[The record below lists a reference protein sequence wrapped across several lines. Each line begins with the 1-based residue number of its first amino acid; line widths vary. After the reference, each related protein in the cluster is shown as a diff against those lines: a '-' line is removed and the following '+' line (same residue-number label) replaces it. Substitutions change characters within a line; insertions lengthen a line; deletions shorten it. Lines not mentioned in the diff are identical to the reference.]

1 MMFKKNLLLIVFS
14 ISFLYSEYTLAQQA
28 TLYGTVKSKQEIA
41 IDGLS
46 VEYKKIGKL
55 QDHLEAEATD
65 WLESYIKDLHGV
77 NDSVELTKEQISEID
92 KAADD
97 EKLDQYVALAL
108 RNIVQAWYDE
118 NEPDTL

>member
-1 MMFKKNLLLIVFS
+1 MTF
-14 ISFLYSEYTLAQQA
+14 
-28 TLYGTVKSKQEIA
+28 
-41 IDGLS
+41 
-46 VEYKKIGKL
+46 EYKKIGKL

-92 KAADD
+92 KAAED
-97 EKLDQYVALAL
+97 EKLDNDVGLAL
-108 RNIVQAWYDE
+108 RNIVQAWYDH

>member
-1 MMFKKNLLLIVFS
+1 MTF
-14 ISFLYSEYTLAQQA
+14 
-28 TLYGTVKSKQEIA
+28 
-41 IDGLS
+41 
-46 VEYKKIGKL
+46 EYKKIGKL

-65 WLESYIKDLHGV
+65 WLGSYIKDLHGV